1 MSINYQEL
9 IRRMESKSIKSDLP
23 DIEVGDTVKVGV
35 LIQEGNKERVQ
46 PYEGTVISKRRAGLH
61 TTITVRRVF
70 QGIGVERVFTPH
82 SPAINNFEIIRR
94 SKVRRAKLYYLRE
107 RIKHKNLEVKYLIA
121 TNINEWFIFDATL
134 FDKLFAQNKN

>member
-1 MSINYQEL
+1 LVLKKKKKTVQDLMSINYQEL
-9 IRRMESKSIKSDLP
+9 IRRMESKSMKSDLP

-46 PYEGTVISKRRAGLH
+46 PYEGTVIAKRRAGLH

-82 SPAINNFEIIRR
+82 SPAIKNFEIIRR

-107 RIKHKNLEVKYLIA
+107 RSGKGTRLTPRLES
-121 TNINEWFIFDATL
+121 
-134 FDKLFAQNKN
+134 